1 MRRLTVALFA
11 VLAPTAQSC
20 NQSGAKP
27 DTREGTVSP
36 RLELIV
42 DRILYNPGDAIAA
55 RVVIR
60 NPGPDVL
67 VLSFPTAQRYDLEVR
82 GLSDA
87 SVWTWSADRMFAQVL
102 GEERV
107 TPGGS
112 LEYRER
118 FAAPGVAGTYRL
130 LGRITAL
137 ELDLRAEVPFE
148 VR

>member
-1 MRRLTVALFA
+1 MGL
-11 VLAPTAQSC
+11 
-20 NQSGAKP
+20 
-27 DTREGTVSP
+27 

-42 DRILYNPGDAIAA
+42 DRTAYRPGDTIAA

-67 VLSFPTAQRYDLEVR
+67 VLSFPTAQRYDLEIR
-82 GLSDA
+82 GRSDA
-87 SVWTWSADRMFAQVL
+87 SVWTWSADRTFAQVL

-112 LEYRER
+112 LEYLER
-118 FAAPGVAGTYRL
+118 VAAPGVAGTYRL

-137 ELDLRAEVPFE
+137 DVDLRAEAPFE